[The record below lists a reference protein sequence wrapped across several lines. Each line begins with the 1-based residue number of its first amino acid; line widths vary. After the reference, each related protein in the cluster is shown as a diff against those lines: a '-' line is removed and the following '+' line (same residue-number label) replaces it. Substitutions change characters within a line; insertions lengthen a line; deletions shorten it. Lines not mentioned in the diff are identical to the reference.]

1 MPGEWCHISDACMTD
16 GTKPATDSRIVDVA
30 TVGQWGEP
38 YGQAIARLNG
48 LQPLAGGPAGGRQV
62 PASSERGVGAPRQ
75 RGLGDQAGRQPAD
88 VYAPADAQRQAVPAG
103 RSGAPYYTVA
113 WASQRVQGAASYY
126 RTAYGFR
133 SVDGR
138 FRPDV
143 TADLSAPDV
152 GIIGGDRASLPQ
164 ASNTLAGT
172 PMEVWGAFWRSPFI
186 TS

>member
-48 LQPLAGGPAGGRQV
+48 LPPLAGGPAGGLRV
-62 PASSERGVGAPRQ
+62 PATGGRRVGAARE
-75 RGLGDQAGRQPAD
+75 RGLGDQAGGRPAD
-88 VYAPADAQRQAVPAG
+88 VYAPADVQRDAVPAG

-113 WASQRVQGAASYY
+113 WASQRVSDAASYY
-126 RTAYGFR
+126 CRAYGYR
-133 SVDGR
+133 TVGGR
-138 FRPDV
+138 FRADV

-164 ASNTLAGT
+164 ASSSLAGT
-172 PMEVWGAFWRSPFI
+172 PMEVWGAFRRSPFI